1 MPDVTISNP
10 RDLAAQLLGELLYI
24 ERRLHD
30 ALLPN
35 LVAAAGDGELKEAL
49 RAHQGETRTHVERVE
64 QAFPLLGLKP
74 SSNLFQPLDA
84 AASRHEE
91 GASSIVNDALA
102 DLFHAEA
109 ALHTEH
115 MELAVYRTL
124 LPLLPKEAAELL
136 QPSYDEEGNT
146 AKLLVATI
154 DRLAASV

>member
-30 ALLPN
+30 ALLPA
-35 LVAAAGDGELKEAL
+35 LVAAADDGELKEAL
-49 RAHQGETRTHVERVE
+49 RTHQGETRAHVERVE

-91 GASSIVNDALA
+91 GASSIANDALA